1 MNLGR
6 RRERTIVH
14 CQPDRKVITSIED
27 ECWVQGEMSPAMGEI
42 KKGEMRR
49 IEQNWECDACGRI
62 VTLPFT

>member
-1 MNLGR
+1 M
-6 RRERTIVH
+6 
-14 CQPDRKVITSIED
+14 DED
-27 ECWVQGEMSPAMGEI
+27 KNPQCPECQGEMSPAMGEI